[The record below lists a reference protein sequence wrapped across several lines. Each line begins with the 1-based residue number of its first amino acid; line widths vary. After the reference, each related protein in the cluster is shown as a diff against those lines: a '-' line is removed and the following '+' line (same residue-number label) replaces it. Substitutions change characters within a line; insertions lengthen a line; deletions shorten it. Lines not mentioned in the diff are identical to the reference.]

1 MEEGTDVRGRRA
13 VQRLCDA
20 GAIRSACYLQQI
32 HSTNSR
38 ALADVASGSVPDDFL
53 PRLYVTDQQTA
64 GRGRSGRAWI
74 SSEGTLTLSLV
85 MNWNPTPSSA
95 NLASLAV
102 GVGIAR
108 SVEYL
113 FAPLQSRLK
122 WPNDLYL
129 AGGKAGGILCE
140 RNQSH
145 PHHLVIGVGLN
156 VGRLQQPN
164 TVMQSGEDA
173 EHSGKAAGRV
183 NGPAES
189 GFHATSIAD
198 CVGRQV
204 QRYDVLENLVEG
216 ILAAIDEL
224 TADSKEILSDFRQRC
239 WLSGQQVNATFLG
252 QPVQGVCRGITDDGK
267 LVIETASGTVQCGSG
282 DATRVRRR

>member
-1 MEEGTDVRGRRA
+1 MMWMEEGTDVRGRRA
-13 VQRLCDA
+13 VQHLCDA
-20 GAIRSACYLQQI
+20 GVIRSACYLQQI
-32 HSTNSR
+32 QSTNSR
-38 ALADVASGSVPDDFL
+38 ALADVASGSVADDLL

-64 GRGRSGRAWI
+64 GRGRSGRVWI

-85 MNWNPTPSSA
+85 TNWNPTSSSA
-95 NLASLAV
+95 SLASLAV

-108 SVEYL
+108 CVEYL

-145 PHHLVIGVGLN
+145 PHHLVVGVGLN
-156 VGRLQQPN
+156 VGRLEQPE
-164 TVMQSGEDA
+164 SA
-173 EHSGKAAGRV
+173 EASGKDAGQV
-183 NGPAES
+183 NDPGEN

-198 CVGRQV
+198 CAGRQV
-204 QRYDVLENLVEG
+204 QRYDVLENFVEG
-216 ILAAIDEL
+216 ILAALEEL
-224 TADSKEILSDFRQRC
+224 TADPKAILSDFRQRC
-239 WLSGQQVNATFLG
+239 WLSGQRVNATFLG

-267 LVIETASGTVQCGSG
+267 LVLETASGTVQCGSG